1 MTSTDLAI
9 IGSAQ
14 YRATV
19 TPLKTGGRRDI
30 TVTPNDPDLPRAFG
44 AGDIT
49 TALRQFFAAI
59 DSEANEH
66 RDDPVALV
74 QALARLDT
82 LAADVRAVRD
92 SVRRMAAEALQT
104 ERVRRLVV
112 EGVAAV
118 ESSTEVKR
126 TEWQHDRL
134 LGDMLNGVGLSLLDT
149 STGERIDG
157 NEAADVLLAWFRPE
171 WKMTPIR
178 EAGLNPDDYCTTM
191 TDDDGV
197 PVRTPTLRMLDNLVR
212 RMTTTGDHEHD
223 RMD

>member
-1 MTSTDLAI
+1 VRQVLDLR
-9 IGSAQ
+9 GERSS
-14 YRATV
+14 R
-19 TPLKTGGRRDI
+19 
-30 TVTPNDPDLPRAFG
+30 
-44 AGDIT
+44 
-49 TALRQFFAAI
+49 
-59 DSEANEH
+59 

-126 TEWQHDRL
+126 SEWQHDRL
-134 LGDMLNGVGLSLLDT
+134 LGDMLNREGLSLLDT

-171 WKMTPIR
+171 WKLTPIR
-178 EAGLNPDDYCTTM
+178 QAGFNPDDYCTTM
-191 TDDDGV
+191 TDDDGNA
-197 PVRTPTLRMLDNLVR
+197 VRTPSLRMLDNLVR
-212 RMTTTGDHEHD
+212 RMTTTQGDHEHE

>member
-1 MTSTDLAI
+1 MTSTDLAL
-9 IGSAQ
+9 IGSGT
-14 YRATV
+14 YRASV

-30 TVTPNDPDLPRAFG
+30 TVSPDDLNESAAFTTT
-44 AGDIT
+44 DIT
-49 TALRQFFAAI
+49 ASLRAFFAAI
-59 DSEANEH
+59 DAEAEQH
-66 RDDPVALV
+66 REDPVALV

-118 ESSTEVKR
+118 ESATEIKR
-126 TEWQHDRL
+126 SEWQHARL
-134 LGDMLNGVGLSLLDT
+134 LGDMLNREGLSLLDT

-157 NEAADVLLAWFRPE
+157 TEAAEMLLAWFRPE

-178 EAGLNPDDYCTTM
+178 EAGLDPDDYCSTM
-191 TDDDGV
+191 TDDDGNA
-197 PVRTPTLRMLDNLVR
+197 VRTPTLRMLDNLVR
-212 RMTTTGDHEHD
+212 RMTTTQGDHE
-223 RMD
+223 